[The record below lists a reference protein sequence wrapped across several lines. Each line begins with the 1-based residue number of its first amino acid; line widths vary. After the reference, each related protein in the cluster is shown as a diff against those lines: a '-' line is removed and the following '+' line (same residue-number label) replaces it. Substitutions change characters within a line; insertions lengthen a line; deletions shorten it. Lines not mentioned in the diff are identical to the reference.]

1 MQVINR
7 ESSPCPDVVR
17 SDARHAFRLMKSGG
31 VAVLPLDVSYAIF
44 GHTARAVER
53 MYALKKRPSTK
64 PNGVLGNWDIFNE
77 VLVTT
82 ERDRDLVSCIT
93 QDYDLPLSVVAP
105 FRADHDW
112 LQTTEFGAV
121 RRSTKSGTM
130 DLLINAGAIQH
141 ELARLSFESCTPL
154 FGSSANVSLS
164 GSKFEMQDVEPEV
177 QSGCDLVL
185 GYGRSRYANRWLIGS
200 TILEL
205 PSWRVLRFGGLYEEQ
220 ARLVKKHFDV
230 ELPPRP
236 LEGSM
241 SLV

>member
-1 MQVINR
+1 MPVIDR
-7 ESSPCPDVVR
+7 KSPPPPDVVR
-17 SDARHAFRLMKSGG
+17 ADAQQAFRVMKAGG

-53 MYALKKRPSTK
+53 VYALKKRPSTK
-64 PNGVLGNWDIFNE
+64 PNGVLGNWDIFSE
-77 VLVTT
+77 VLETT
-82 ERDRDLVSCIT
+82 QRDRDLVACIT
-93 QDYDLPLSVVAP
+93 QDHDLPLSVVAP

-112 LQTTEFGAV
+112 LQTTEYGAL
-121 RRSTKSGTM
+121 RRSTKVGTM
-130 DLLINAGAIQH
+130 DLLLNAGTIQH

-164 GSKFEMQDVEPEV
+164 GSKFEMHEVEAEI
-177 QSGCDLVL
+177 QAGCDLVL

-200 TILEL
+200 TIIEL
-205 PSWRVLRFGGLYEEQ
+205 PTWKVLRFGGLYEEQ
-220 ARLVKKHFDV
+220 ARIVQEHFGL

-236 LEGSM
+236 VEGSM